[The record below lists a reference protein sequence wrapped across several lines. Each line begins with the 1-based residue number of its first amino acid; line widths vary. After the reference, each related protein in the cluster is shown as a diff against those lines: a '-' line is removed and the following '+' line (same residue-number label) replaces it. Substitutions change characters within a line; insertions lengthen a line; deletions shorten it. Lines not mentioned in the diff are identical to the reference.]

1 VNLNFQPTS
10 IHSANTHDPHQGNLF
25 ASIHRSLRGRYLWA
39 VILAVVLG
47 ACGAIGGYKIAHPLY
62 TSNAYIQIH
71 PKLSSVLY
79 EIEETRR
86 IDMFDS
92 VASAEASFVQS
103 GRVLEQAVE
112 NEDLL
117 NGGWPAGID
126 GVEKL
131 QDELNVARRRGEQII
146 TLGITDVDPRL
157 AMLAVNAILKAY
169 TDLHGDE
176 ESTSITTREQ
186 ILQNRL
192 PQLQLQ
198 LENSRN
204 RIQVLSERFG
214 TDDLDPLHDAK
225 LNELL
230 ELKNRLSEVDQRL
243 VAAEALPDAPNDEE
257 TADPVETGQAEEYSI
272 ETLMSVDPQIAKLI
286 ARRNDAQATL
296 EAARADYGPAHIQ
309 IRNLER
315 DLSSIK
321 SQIATRAEE
330 LRQLIA
336 SGQLDLSENQLLG
349 GLESIESLR
358 AMKVKYES
366 MLDAVTREL
375 KDISD
380 FRMQIASL
388 NEEQARTKRFLDTT
402 LKELESIR
410 VESSQILRRGRIT
423 STRGIVPPRPSVD
436 RRKQLAVLGGL
447 AGFSM
452 GVGAIWLIGVLKPSY
467 RYIDELEDAH
477 SLPLLGTLPDL
488 SDSGKQELSMASL
501 SIHHLRN
508 LLSLRKNVGNGDS
521 AVTYMITSAQP
532 GDGKTS
538 LSLAL
543 GMSFASEG
551 MRTIMIDVDLVG
563 RGLSR
568 ALDLDGQPGFTDALG
583 AELVNGQIH
592 STYVSDLWM
601 MPAGRPGGCRPE
613 ELSAA
618 AFRQIVE
625 ITKKE
630 FDIILIDT
638 GPLMGSLEANLAA
651 SIADET
657 ILTVSR
663 GQNPNIVRAALN
675 RLQQIGGRCAGL
687 VFNRASQDDL
697 AKSVSQISFQSQSI
711 RPPAPFE
718 SNTSETDGETGQST
732 SRQKALV
739 QALMNAGANS
749 DSGDVDSS
757 NVQ

>member
-1 VNLNFQPTS
+1 MNLNFQPTS
-10 IHSANTHDPHQGNLF
+10 IHSANTHDPHQGNLS